1 MPHTILI
8 VDDNDSFRGMLSTVL
23 GDRGY
28 TILAARSGAIG
39 LQLAG
44 EHAIDA
50 ALVDVDM
57 PEMDG
62 FEFCR
67 QLSAQDQAS
76 GRQVPVWI
84 MTGVL
89 QLGLNRKAAA
99 VGALLVLRK
108 PLDVDQICAQVEK
121 EIQARDA
128 AGGPASGADSPPP
141 TA

>member
-8 VDDNDSFRGMLSTVL
+8 VDDNDSFRGMLSTVMSE
-23 GDRGY
+23 RGY
-28 TILAARSGAIG
+28 AVVAARSGAEA
-39 LQLAG
+39 LTLAA
-44 EHAIDA
+44 EYHIDA

-57 PEMDG
+57 PGMDG

-67 QLSAQDQAS
+67 QFSAQEGAD
-76 GRQVPVWI
+76 GPKVPVWI

-108 PLDVDQICAQVEK
+108 PLDVDAICAQIEQELQQRK
-121 EIQARDA
+121 ATGGSPDA
-128 AGGPASGADSPPP
+128 TPPPPAS
-141 TA
+141 